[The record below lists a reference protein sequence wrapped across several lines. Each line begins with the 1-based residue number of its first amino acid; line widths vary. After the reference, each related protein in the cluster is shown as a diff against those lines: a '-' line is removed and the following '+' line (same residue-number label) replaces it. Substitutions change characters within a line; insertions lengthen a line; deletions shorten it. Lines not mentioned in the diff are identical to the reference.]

1 MNLYPIWLL
10 FAAIFFT
17 FAYQHWRLSQ
27 GLARTFRMRETE
39 GTGDQLKDFVHD
51 FNQYIDATNA
61 VMRSQNRVAMVGY
74 FVAGLLS
81 LVSMFFSFG

>member
-10 FAAIFFT
+10 FAAIFFA
-17 FAYQHWRLSQ
+17 FAYQHWRLAQ
-27 GLARTFRMRETE
+27 GLARTFRMREDESTSAE
-39 GTGDQLKDFVHD
+39 LKDFVHD
-51 FNQYIDATNA
+51 FNQYIESTNA
-61 VMRSQNRVAMVGY
+61 VMTSQNRVAMIGY